1 MTRFAVVFALA
12 GALSA
17 ADLDRDFSGSWILL
31 EDRSR
36 PAGPHEPDPFI
47 KIIQDSTAIHCA
59 TADVSWTYLLD
70 GKDSRYTFQNETRN
84 SAVKW
89 EGSALLVNTL
99 VSGSRQYTI
108 MDRWA
113 LSPDRNVLTI
123 SRQVIGASGPA
134 EGALVYRRAGTRQA
148 DTPTIGHTSARAEPV
163 LTPRTPRPEAVAG
176 EAVVASGT
184 HVLLELINELNVK
197 RSRDGDKVYLRTSVP
212 VAAAGRVVIPRGSN
226 VFGTV
231 VEVKNAKGKR
241 EDLYIRFD
249 TLTLPSGTTLDL
261 RARPEDKE
269 GRIATPNDH
278 GRETREVARDAGL
291 GASIGGL
298 AGVAVGHVGAGL
310 GIGGL
315 AGAAAGLG
323 SVLSK
328 RQDVMLRPG
337 THVDMVLNRELRF

>member
-1 MTRFAVVFALA
+1 MTRFAVLFALL
-12 GALSA
+12 GALHA

-36 PAGPHEPDPFI
+36 PAGPNEPDPFL

-70 GKDSRYTFQNETRN
+70 GKDSKYKFGNEERN

-89 EGSALLVNTL
+89 EGAALLINTL
-99 VSGSRQYTI
+99 VAAGSRNYTL
-108 MDRWA
+108 MDRWE

-123 SRQVIGASGPA
+123 SREAIGASGPR
-134 EGALVYRRAGTRQA
+134 EGVLVYRRAGTRQESA
-148 DTPTIGHTSARAEPV
+148 APPGVPSTPQPV
-163 LTPRTPRPEAVAG
+163 LTPRTPRTEPVAG
-176 EAVVASGT
+176 EAMVPSGT

-212 VAAAGRVVIPRGSN
+212 IAAGGRVVIPRGSN

-249 TLTLPSGTTLDL
+249 SLTLPSGATRDL
-261 RARPEDKE
+261 HARPEDKE
-269 GRIATPNDH
+269 GKISTPNDH

-298 AGVAVGHVGAGL
+298 AGIAVGHVGAGL

-328 RQDVMLRPG
+328 RQDVTLRPG
-337 THVDMVLNRELRF
+337 THVDMVLNRDLSF

>member
-1 MTRFAVVFALA
+1 MKRFAVLFALL
-12 GALSA
+12 GALNA

-36 PAGPHEPDPFI
+36 PAGPRDPDPFL

-70 GKDSRYTFQNETRN
+70 GKDSKYTFGNESRN

-99 VSGSRQYTI
+99 VAAGSRNYTL
-108 MDRWA
+108 MDRWE

-123 SRQVIGASGPA
+123 SREAIGASGPR
-134 EGALVYRRAGTRQA
+134 EGALVYRRAGTRQE
-148 DTPTIGHTSARAEPV
+148 SAAPPQPV
-163 LTPRTPRPEAVAG
+163 LTPRTPRAEPVAG
-176 EAVVASGT
+176 EAMVPSGT

-197 RSRDGDKVYLRTSVP
+197 RSREGDKVYLRTSVP
-212 VAAAGRVVIPRGSN
+212 IAAGGRVVIPRGSN

-249 TLTLPSGTTLDL
+249 SLTLPSGATRDL
-261 RARPEDKE
+261 RARAEDKE
-269 GRIATPNDH
+269 GRISTPDDH

-298 AGVAVGHVGAGL
+298 AGLAVGHVGAGL

-328 RQDVMLRPG
+328 RQDVTLRPG
-337 THVDMVLNRELRF
+337 THVDMVLNRDLSF

>member
-1 MTRFAVVFALA
+1 MKRLAVVFALL

-36 PAGPHEPDPFI
+36 PAGPHEPDPFL

-70 GKDSRYTFQNETRN
+70 GKDSKYKFENETRN

-99 VSGSRQYTI
+99 VDAGQVHYTI
-108 MDRWA
+108 MDRWS

-123 SRQVIGASGPA
+123 SREVVGASGPR
-134 EGALVYRRAGTRQA
+134 EGMLVYRRAGTRQE
-148 DTPTIGHTSARAEPV
+148 TAEPGQAPAAPQPV
-163 LTPRTPRPEAVAG
+163 LTPRTPRPEPVAG
-176 EAVVASGT
+176 EAIIASGT
-184 HVLLELINELNVK
+184 HVLLELINEINVK

-212 VAAAGRVVIPRGSN
+212 IAAAGRVVIPRGSN

-298 AGVAVGHVGAGL
+298 AGLAVGHVGAGL

-328 RQDVMLRPG
+328 RQDVTIRPG

>member
-1 MTRFAVVFALA
+1 MKRFAIVFALL
-12 GALSA
+12 GVLSA
-17 ADLDRDFSGSWILL
+17 AGPDRDFSGSWILL

-36 PAGPHEPDPFI
+36 PAGPQDPDPFL

-70 GKDSRYTFQNETRN
+70 GQDSKYIFANESRN
-84 SAVKW
+84 AAVKW

-99 VSGSRQYTI
+99 VAAGSRQYTM
-108 MDRWA
+108 MDRWT

-123 SRQVIGASGPA
+123 ARQVVGASGPA
-134 EGALVYRRAGTRQA
+134 EGSLVYRRAGTRQE
-148 DTPTIGHTSARAEPV
+148 SAPPQPV
-163 LTPRTPRPEAVAG
+163 LTPRTPRPEPVAG
-176 EAVVASGT
+176 EAVVAAGT
-184 HVLLELINELNVK
+184 HMLLELINELNVK

-212 VAAAGRVVIPRGSN
+212 VAAGGRVVIPRGSN

-249 TLTLPSGTTLDL
+249 TLTLPSGTSFDL
-261 RARPEDKE
+261 HARPEDKE
-269 GRIATPNDH
+269 GRIATPDDH

-298 AGVAVGHVGAGL
+298 AGLAVGHVGAGL

-328 RQDVMLRPG
+328 RQDVTLRPG
-337 THVDMVLNRELRF
+337 THVDMVVNRELRF

>member
-1 MTRFAVVFALA
+1 MTRFAVVFALL
-12 GALSA
+12 GVLSA

-36 PAGPHEPDPFI
+36 AAGPHDADPFL

-59 TADVSWTYLLD
+59 TADSSWTYLLD
-70 GKDSRYTFQNETRN
+70 GKDSKYNFGNESRN

-99 VSGSRQYTI
+99 VAAGSTQYTI
-108 MDRWA
+108 MDRWT
-113 LSPDRNVLTI
+113 LSPDHNLLTI
-123 SRQVIGASGPA
+123 SRQVIGASGPP
-134 EGALVYRRAGTRQA
+134 EGTLIYRRAGSHSESTAPPQ
-148 DTPTIGHTSARAEPV
+148 PV
-163 LTPRTPRPEAVAG
+163 LTPRTPRPEPVAG
-176 EAVVASGT
+176 EAIVPSGT

-197 RSRDGDKVYLRTSVP
+197 RSKDGDKVYLRTSVP
-212 VAAAGRVVIPRGSN
+212 IAAGGRVVIPRGST

-231 VEVKNAKGKR
+231 VEVKTAKGKK

-249 TLTLPSGTTLDL
+249 SLTLPSGLTRDL
-261 RARPEDKE
+261 QARPEDGKE
-269 GRIATPNDH
+269 GRISTPNDH

-323 SVLSK
+323 SVLAK
-328 RQDVMLRPG
+328 RQDVTLRPG
-337 THVDMVLNRELRF
+337 THVDMVVNRDLSF